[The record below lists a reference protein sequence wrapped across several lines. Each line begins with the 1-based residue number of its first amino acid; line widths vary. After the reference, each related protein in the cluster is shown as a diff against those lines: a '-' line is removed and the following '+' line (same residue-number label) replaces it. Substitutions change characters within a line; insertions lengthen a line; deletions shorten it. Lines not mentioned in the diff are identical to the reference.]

1 MASGAACSQE
11 EEEAAA
17 AAAAVDQVNILVLQ
31 HVCLRLRVAAL
42 RRRSHTFANFVISR

>member
-1 MASGAACSQE
+1 VASGAACSQE
-11 EEEAAA
+11 EEEAA

>member
-11 EEEAAA
+11 EEEAA